1 VLARGPHIVPIP
13 GMERRAILEDNVA
26 AVDIELTDDELSA
39 IEAVIPGG
47 GVGDRYGQYKLQAVD
62 SAS

>member
-1 VLARGPHIVPIP
+1 
-13 GMERRAILEDNVA
+13 MERRAILEDNVA
-26 AVDIELTDDELSA
+26 AVDIELADDELSA